1 MGFRLG
7 DIAEKTE
14 NGILNGTRQE
24 IACDCYFTAT
34 GKSIPRWLRIRDEK
48 TGEIHTIQGIESISS
63 EEKCYCGIDTIEHV
77 CRITLNDTKHLVK
90 LIYTKETCK
99 WVLIEI

>member
-1 MGFRLG
+1 MGFHLG

-14 NGILNGTRQE
+14 NGILNGTRRE

-34 GKSIPRWLRIRDEK
+34 GKSIPRWLRIQDEK
-48 TGEIHTIQGIESISS
+48 TGEIYTVRDIQPISTDFKS
-63 EEKCYCGIDTIEHV
+63 YCGIDTVEHI
-77 CRITLNDTKHLVK
+77 CRILLNGQEHLVK

-99 WVLIEI
+99 WSLIEI